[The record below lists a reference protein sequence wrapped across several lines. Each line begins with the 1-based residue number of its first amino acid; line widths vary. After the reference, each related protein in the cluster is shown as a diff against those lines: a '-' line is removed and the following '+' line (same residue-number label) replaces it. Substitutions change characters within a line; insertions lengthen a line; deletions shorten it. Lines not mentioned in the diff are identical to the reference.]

1 MDSAIAT
8 AAETSTALVPQ
19 LPQALVIA
27 QRQRDEAKEKY
38 QNDRLS
44 KPALFGG
51 LGGVLGGFVTVFVAV
66 HPVTTIIGGLV
77 VLSGLVS
84 AHIGKFHE
92 QKLQVL
98 RDAAEERVAVMERAI
113 AREQT
118 KAEMEIQAQSIERLK
133 AATEDAFNRALAR
146 FEMRMGMEFPLATDD
161 KELKILRIEQVEA
174 RELLKDDAF
183 VPITTVTAQLYN
195 AHTGADGN
203 LERDQP
209 VPRVPAVKRT
219 IVQSEKALP
228 R

>member
-1 MDSAIAT
+1 MATSYKGCMDSAIAT

-19 LPQALVIA
+19 IPQALVIA
-27 QRQRDEAKEKY
+27 QRQRDEAKENY

-44 KPALFGG
+44 NPALCGG
-51 LGGVLGGFVTVFVAV
+51 LGGMAGGIGMVLLAV

-84 AHIGKFHE
+84 AHIGEWHK

-98 RDAAEERVAVMERAI
+98 RDAAEERVAVVERAI

-118 KAEMEIQAQSIERLK
+118 KSEVEMQAQRIERLK

-146 FEMRMGMEFPLATDD
+146 FEMHMGMEFPLATDD

-174 RELLKDDAF
+174 RELFKDDAF
-183 VPITTVTAQLYN
+183 LPMTTVTAQLYN
-195 AHTGADGN
+195 AHTGAGGN

-209 VPRVPAVKRT
+209 VRRSRP
-219 IVQSEKALP
+219 
-228 R
+228 